1 MNGEEDMHSR
11 YKAKFKNRIINSSF
25 FISATVYVSA
35 PYTLLAQLH
44 FFFFSTVILL
54 GMHNAL
60 SLNEAD
66 PAGHLF
72 VIVRVVNALFTV
84 YKPLVM
90 LS

>member
-25 FISATVYVSA
+25 FISATVYVRA
-35 PYTLLAQLH
+35 HYTLLAQLH
-44 FFFFSTVILL
+44 FFFFHCYFAWHAQCTESRSCWPFW
-54 GMHNAL
+54 N
-60 SLNEAD
+60 
-66 PAGHLF
+66 F

-84 YKPLVM
+84 YKPLVI